1 MALITR
7 SLEGKNNSSLKLAYN
22 SEDDTATVNLA
33 WQTDRNYFT
42 EVADLNKVLQ
52 TGILQ
57 VVGSFSSQGHT
68 AIRGNVTLEQHE
80 IEWLISTME
89 SIAEDI

>member
-33 WQTDRNYFT
+33 WTTDQNYWT
-42 EVADLNKVLQ
+42 EVADLHQVLQ
-52 TGILQ
+52 TGTLKI
-57 VVGSFSSQGHT
+57 VGPVTHRWGT
-68 AIRGNVTLEQHE
+68 VTLEQHE
-80 IEWLISTME
+80 IEWLVSTME
-89 SIAEDI
+89 SIADDI

>member
-7 SLEGKNNSSLKLAYN
+7 TLEGKHNSSLKLAYN
-22 SEDDTATVNLA
+22 PEDDTATVNIA
-33 WQTDRNYFT
+33 WSTDQNYCT
-42 EVADLNKVLQ
+42 EVADLNQVLQ
-52 TGILQ
+52 TGTMKIAAP
-57 VVGSFSSQGHT
+57 VTHRWGT
-68 AIRGNVTLEQHE
+68 VTLEQHE

>member
-7 SLEGKNNSSLKLAYN
+7 FLEGKHNSCLKLSYN
-22 SEDDTATVNLA
+22 PEDDTATVDLA
-33 WQTDRNYFT
+33 WTTNQSYWT
-42 EVADLNKVLQ
+42 EVADLNQVLQ
-52 TGILQ
+52 TGTLRIAGLLR
-57 VVGSFSSQGHT
+57 H
-68 AIRGNVTLEQHE
+68 RRNVKLEQHE

>member
-7 SLEGKNNSSLKLAYN
+7 TLEGKYNSSINLTY
-22 SEDDTATVNLA
+22 DPDTDTATVNLA
-33 WQTDRNYFT
+33 WTTDQNYWT
-42 EVADLNKVLQ
+42 EVADLHQVLQ
-52 TGILQ
+52 TGTLKI
-57 VVGSFSSQGHT
+57 VGPVTHRWGT
-68 AIRGNVTLEQHE
+68 VTLEQHE